1 MLLTT
6 QEGDTCLDPYLGS
19 GTSAVVAQSNN
30 RNFIGIEIDEKYMNL
45 TKENLKNFTQ
55 E

>member
-19 GTSAVVAQSNN
+19 GTSAIIAQYHN

-45 TKENLKNFTQ
+45 TKENLKKSTQ